1 MDNTFFMKIYFQVLG
16 IYFFDKYIFMGYISK
31 MVNIFAFSILYSESY
46 DNSTYFSY
54 VNIILTLN
62 MFFDNNV
69 LKTELKA

>member
-1 MDNTFFMKIYFQVLG
+1 MA
-16 IYFFDKYIFMGYISK
+16 YISK